1 MNNVVVFKKI
11 IRANFDGSS
20 RMKLVIVRRLAC
32 QNVRMLVPLEETIE
46 ICTRKD
52 RVQPRKDSTV

>member
-1 MNNVVVFKKI
+1 MSLFLKRLLGQISMV
-11 IRANFDGSS
+11 SS